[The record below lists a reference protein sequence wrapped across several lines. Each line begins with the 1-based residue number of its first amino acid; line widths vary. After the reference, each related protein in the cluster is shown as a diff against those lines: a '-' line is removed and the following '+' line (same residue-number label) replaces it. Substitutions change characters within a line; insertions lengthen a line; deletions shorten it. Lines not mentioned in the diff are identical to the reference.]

1 MEGALRMFGRID
13 ARLLVLPVTA
23 AALALGAVG
32 CGGGDEESG
41 EARQAPQ
48 YSEGSEPAKVFA
60 ERMAKLLE
68 TTTTAKDCAQ
78 IEQMNARSFTRFP
91 CPPDKARRRS
101 MASFK
106 IVGAKEYGTGAIV
119 DYKSGAESD
128 GAAMVLFVAPDRNW
142 GIGRFGVLTK
152 PSTASS
158 DAETRAG
165 FDKAV
170 DTYLEAIR
178 ERDCAAYA
186 GVVFANGA
194 SEKQVCKTLF
204 PQTKRV
210 AKWLKANPSAKPVYE
225 GGNGTYGFYTFETQ
239 KPKPANSTISV
250 VRESENSD
258 KYEVLDLAPSP
269 TAAEQRKIRKVF
281 AQQEKEKRKNGG
293 SNMEPSSKPSDPAV
307 TTP

>member
-1 MEGALRMFGRID
+1 MFGGID
-13 ARLLVLPVTA
+13 ARLLALPVA

-32 CGGGDEESG
+32 CGGDEETG
-41 EARQAPQ
+41 EARQAPPQ
-48 YSEGSEPAKVFA
+48 YSEGSEPAKAFA

-68 TTTTAKDCAQ
+68 TTTVAKDCAQ
-78 IEQMNARSFTRFP
+78 IEQINARSFSRFP
-91 CPPDKARRRS
+91 CPPDKSLRKS

-119 DYKSGAESD
+119 DYESSAEKD

-152 PSTASS
+152 PSTSSS
-158 DAETRAG
+158 DAETREG

-178 ERDCAAYA
+178 GRDCAAYF

-194 SEKQVCKTLF
+194 SEKEVCKTLF
-204 PQTKRV
+204 PQTKRH
-210 AKWLKANPSAKPVYE
+210 AKWLKANPSSKPVYE
-225 GGNGTYGFYTFETQ
+225 GGNGTYGFFTFETQ

-269 TAAEQRKIRKVF
+269 TAAEQRKVRKDYER
-281 AQQEKEKRKNGG
+281 QQREKRKNGG
-293 SNMEPSSKPSDPAV
+293 SSMEPSSKPSDPAV